1 MVSIEQE
8 LDEALAAHRAH
19 LGALRE
25 MLAQDDPHGCDQLE
39 PGTSERLR
47 NTVAEI
53 LRLQRVITR
62 LGQ

>member
-1 MVSIEQE
+1 MASIDRE
-8 LDEALAAHRAH
+8 LDEAQAAHRAH

-25 MLAQDDPHGCDQLE
+25 ILAQDDPDCCDQLE

-53 LRLQRVITR
+53 LRLQRVIAR